1 MAGHSTL
8 LRQLLPPV
16 AYDSASS
23 SLLGAQLDAEG
34 AALDTALADAVGVVM
49 GINPFNATDWISD
62 WERVYGLP
70 DACAR
75 DGQTWQERIAA
86 LALLVIEQGGIS
98 KAYFVKVAAVF
109 GYTISIAEYSP
120 FCAGSRAGDALTNG
134 DWYFA
139 WCVET
144 QANTSHAFCAGA
156 SVAGEPLTYWSDEVL
171 ECIMER
177 LKPAHTV
184 VLFRYI

>member
-16 AYDSASS
+16 AYDNTSS

-34 AALDTALADAVGVVM
+34 AALDTALASAVDAVM
-49 GINPFNATDWISD
+49 GINPFNANDWISD

-70 DACAR
+70 DACAQ
-75 DGQTWQERIAA
+75 DEQTWQERIAA
-86 LALLVIEQGGIS
+86 LALLATEQGGLS
-98 KAYFVKVAAVF
+98 KAYFAKVAAVF
-109 GYTISIAEYSP
+109 GYTVSISEYAP
-120 FCAGSRAGDALTNG
+120 FRAGSRAGDALTNG

-144 QANTSHAFCAGA
+144 QANTPHTFRAGA
-156 SVAGEPLTYWSDEVL
+156 SVAGEPLAYWSDEVL
-171 ECIMER
+171 ECIMTR